1 MLSKL
6 TTNVPPHLSLSH
18 TFLKIYCNSGDLQ
31 CPRRLFDQ
39 IPEPDLRAWTMLISG
54 YTRHGFLK
62 ESTNPYA
69 SCRARPVVPDN
80 LLLLSVAKAC
90 AALGDI
96 RNAKELH
103 DDAIGFGFHLDVS
116 LGNAMVDMFGK
127 CKYVDGARLVFDA
140 MAVKDVV
147 SWTSLCSCYVNC
159 GMPRQGLEAF
169 REMGLNGVRPNV
181 VTVSSILP
189 ACSELKDLNLGRV
202 IHGFVVRQGMEE
214 NVFVSSALV
223 NIYASCLSI
232 KQAQLVLDMMSK
244 RDVASWNVLLT
255 AYFSNRDSIKGVTL
269 ICRMRRVDVKLDGAS
284 WNAVIG
290 GCLNNGQTEQALKM
304 LE

>member
-1 MLSKL
+1 
-6 TTNVPPHLSLSH
+6 
-18 TFLKIYCNSGDLQ
+18 
-31 CPRRLFDQ
+31 
-39 IPEPDLRAWTMLISG
+39 MLISG
-54 YTRHGFLK
+54 YTRYGFLK
-62 ESTNPYA
+62 ESINLYA
-69 SCRARPVVPDN
+69 SLRARPVVPDN
-80 LLLLSVAKAC
+80 LLLLSVAKVC

-116 LGNAMVDMFGK
+116 LGNAMVAMFGK

-159 GMPRQGLEAF
+159 GMPRQGLEVF
-169 REMGLNGVRPNV
+169 REMGLNRVRPNV

-202 IHGFVVRQGMEE
+202 IHGFVVRHGMEE

-232 KQAQLVLDMMSK
+232 TQAQLVYDMMSK
-244 RDVASWNVLLT
+244 RDVVSLNAPLT
-255 AYFSNRDSIKGVTL
+255 AYFSNRDSKKGVTFTGY
-269 ICRMRRVDVKLDGAS
+269 IYG
-284 WNAVIG
+284 
-290 GCLNNGQTEQALKM
+290 
-304 LE
+304 

>member
-6 TTNVPPHLSLSH
+6 PTNVPPHLSLR
-18 TFLKIYCNSGDLQ
+18 FLKIYSNSGDLQ
-31 CPRRLFDQ
+31 RARRLFDQ
-39 IPEPDLRAWTMLISG
+39 IPEPDLLAWTVLISG

-62 ESTNPYA
+62 ESINLYA
-69 SCRARPVVPDN
+69 SLRARRIVPDN

-90 AALGDI
+90 AALGDV

-103 DDAIGFGFHLDVS
+103 DDAIQFGFHSDVS
-116 LGNAMVDMFGK
+116 LGNVMVDMFGK
-127 CKYVDGARLVFDA
+127 CKYVDGARRVFDA
-140 MAVKDVV
+140 MGVKDVV
-147 SWTSLCSCYVNC
+147 TWTTLCSCYVNC
-159 GMPRQGLEAF
+159 GMPRQGLDAF

-202 IHGFVVRQGMEE
+202 IHGFVVRHGMEE
-214 NVFVSSALV
+214 NVFVSNALV

-232 KQAQLVLDMMSK
+232 KQAQLVFDMMSK
-244 RDVASWNVLLT
+244 RDVVSWNVLLT
-255 AYFSNRDSIKGVTL
+255 AYFSNRDCKKGVTL
-269 ICRMRRVDVKLDGAS
+269 FYRMRREVVKLD
-284 WNAVIG
+284 
-290 GCLNNGQTEQALKM
+290 NNFILWCFMECCYWWV